1 MLTFKEFSQLATK
14 RNHTAESLA
23 ALFRG
28 KIDQPR
34 DFFERVM
41 SCRLKDCSD
50 LPIPYRSVIEF
61 YQRELHS
68 IADTNAR
75 HRRCVCGCGQPVF
88 DRQKWATH
96 GCKKKIQREK
106 SRTAILHVS
115 M

>member
-1 MLTFKEFSQLATK
+1 MLTFKEFSQLARK

-61 YQRELHS
+61 YQRAGYQIQSEL
-68 IADTNAR
+68 DRDGWRFAR
-75 HRRCVCGCGQPVF
+75 M
-88 DRQKWATH
+88 
-96 GCKKKIQREK
+96 EK
-106 SRTAILHVS
+106 VLG
-115 M
+115 